1 MHISRGLE
9 RWLIKHLYNNLPLL
23 KKVITILVKTMINSS
38 FVRQLRKLRNA
49 LRGTYTTSLY
59 TIGECNEILLQL

>member
-1 MHISRGLE
+1 M
-9 RWLIKHLYNNLPLL
+9 
-23 KKVITILVKTMINSS
+23 ILVKTMINSS